1 MTDYTL
7 LSGMTANKQ
16 QGDTYMNEKL
26 IATEEEKKF
35 LRIVNNPKLRAR
47 LLDRLAELGLLS
59 AFLQAENETMQ

>member
-1 MTDYTL
+1 
-7 LSGMTANKQ
+7 
-16 QGDTYMNEKL
+16 MNEKL

-59 AFLQAENETMQ
+59 AFLLEENETRQ